1 MKLSIDRLD
10 RSTLIQIVKL
20 ISLKFE
26 SLATILILFYTPCM
40 YARDTEH
47 DHLIYN
53 GCSLVEPQRMLRIKL
68 NLFFFVLHFSRF
80 LFIIAILIFFAFS
93 VVFFFFSH
101 GETWFIYACG

>member
-26 SLATILILFYTPCM
+26 SLATILILFYTLCM
-40 YARDTEH
+40 SARDTEH

-53 GCSLVEPQRMLRIKL
+53 GCSLVEPRRMLRIKL
-68 NLFFFVLHFSRF
+68 FLHFSTV
-80 LFIIAILIFFAFS
+80 LFIIAILNFFAVS
-93 VVFFFFSH
+93 VFFFSH
-101 GETWFIYACG
+101 GEILFIYACG